1 QSTFDAG
8 LALQALQYK
17 QQKYDANAIK
27 IEQTLNQFGIQMN
40 QLVRPED
47 REHLYQNVNKLVNSI
62 QGLHGADLGKRGVTQ
77 GIIGHISQAL
87 DERTITQLGNS
98 AKIRNFQSQVQAAQE
113 SDKGTY
119 SELNYRY
126 AVQKSGL

>member
-1 QSTFDAG
+1 MASAYGIIHNYGEPQSTFDAG

-47 REHLYQNVNKLVNSI
+47 REHLYQKVNKLVNSI

-113 SDKGTY
+113 SDKG
-119 SELNYRY
+119 
-126 AVQKSGL
+126 